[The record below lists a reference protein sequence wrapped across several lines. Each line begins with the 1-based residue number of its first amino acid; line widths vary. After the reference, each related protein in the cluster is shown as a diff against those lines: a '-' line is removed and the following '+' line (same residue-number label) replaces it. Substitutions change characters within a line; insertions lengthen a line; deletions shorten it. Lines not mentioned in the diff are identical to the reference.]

1 MRATGIV
8 RRIDDLGRVVI
19 PKEIRRSLR
28 IREGDPLEIFVTN
41 DTVCFKK
48 YSALREEKDFLTNTC
63 FELQK
68 MISAPVIVTNRDS
81 IVAKSGCNK
90 KIIDKDIDEKIIE
103 IFNSRLITTIERD
116 CNLRV
121 EDIPISIVIPIIA
134 NGEIYGSMLI
144 GFTNEGE
151 IPDANLC
158 ALSRNII
165 KAYLES

>member
-19 PKEIRRSLR
+19 PKEIRRNLR
-28 IREGDPLEIFVTN
+28 IRERDPLEIFVTN

-48 YSALREEKDFLTNTC
+48 YSALCEEKEFLNNTC

-68 MISAPVIVTNRDS
+68 MISAPVIVTNCDS
-81 IVAKSGCNK
+81 IVATSGCSK

-103 IFNSRLITTIERD
+103 IFNSRLMTTIERD

-121 EDIPISIVIPIIA
+121 ENIPISIVIPIIA

-144 GFTNEGE
+144 GFTNEGKM
-151 IPDANLC
+151 PDANLC

-165 KAYLES
+165 EAYLES